1 MYKFRTIR
9 RLGLPSQEPLSGKF
23 FRTPWLQDFLPSP
36 WTAWRFLLKI
46 GGWHGRNSTSEPQ
59 SCSVYLSSCHYQ
71 AASVLPYRHSQPV
84 CSRPSPG
91 KGSPPEASP
100 LLRNV
105 HHPSSVGQ
113 GHLLCSYKVY
123 SSNARVHPDN
133 PRTAQGRERHSRD
146 ADQSLPKAAPAWVA
160 WVLSSCRPCPA
171 EPSPSP
177 RPPFPWRNTLSSRK
191 APQPEGGCPNC
202 SFAQRTQNVPS
213 ETNKSRAPFSIRAAT
228 SRVQTFSGDTANTK
242 IRARAPRPPGPVEGE
257 AGLMDTDQGNSKSFL
272 SLAL

>member
-9 RLGLPSQEPLSGKF
+9 HLGLPSQEPLSGKF

-177 RPPFPWRNTLSSRK
+177 RPPFPGETRCPPARLPSQREGVPTAASLSAPRMSQVRPTKVGPRSPSGLQPHASRLS
-191 APQPEGGCPNC
+191 AV
-202 SFAQRTQNVPS
+202 TQQTRRS
-213 ETNKSRAPFSIRAAT
+213 EP
-228 SRVQTFSGDTANTK
+228 GH
-242 IRARAPRPPGPVEGE
+242 RARLDQSRERP
-257 AGLMDTDQGNSKSFL
+257 A
-272 SLAL
+272 